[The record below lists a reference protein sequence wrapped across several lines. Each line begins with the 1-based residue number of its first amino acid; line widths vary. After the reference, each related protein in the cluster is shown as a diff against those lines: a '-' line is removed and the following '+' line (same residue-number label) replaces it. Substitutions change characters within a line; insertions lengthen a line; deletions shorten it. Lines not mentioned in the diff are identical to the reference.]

1 MIIIIIIII
10 IITIIIYYLLFIIII
25 TIIIIMFIIIV
36 VLWLLLYIYIYF
48 TIYQLKT
55 AILEA
60 YNLWRNHFW
69 RPAKRAVSTRRELTA
84 SSSGSCRRWHTV
96 RLHTAGTSKRK
107 KQQIF
112 SSQNWGFHHQPW
124 KHPLFL
130 RRFILM
136 EYSWEDHRIK

>member
-10 IITIIIYYLLFIIII
+10 IITIIIYYLLFIIIII

-69 RPAKRAVSTRRELTA
+69 RPAKRAASTRPRAHRFVVWKLPPVTHSQAAHSRDLQTEKTA
-84 SSSGSCRRWHTV
+84 DFLQPKLGIPSSTME
-96 RLHTAGTSKRK
+96 TSSFFTEVY
-107 KQQIF
+107 I
-112 SSQNWGFHHQPW
+112 NG
-124 KHPLFL
+124 
-130 RRFILM
+130 I
-136 EYSWEDHRIK
+136 